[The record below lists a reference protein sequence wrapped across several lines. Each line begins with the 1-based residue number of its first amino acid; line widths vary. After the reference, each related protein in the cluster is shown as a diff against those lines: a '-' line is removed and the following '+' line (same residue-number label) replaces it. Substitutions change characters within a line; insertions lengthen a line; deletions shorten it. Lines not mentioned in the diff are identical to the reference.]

1 MLVLGLGGA
10 AFSISTGN
18 GMAVQISGMSL
29 AAIVGILLNLFI
41 PTEEDEEI
49 TELVNNRT
57 AVEELKESIKD
68 ELTVELK
75 GELLEEIRKE
85 IIKDKKSK

>member
-10 AFSISTGN
+10 AFSIKTGN

-29 AAIVGILLNLFI
+29 AAIVGILLNLLI
-41 PTEEDEEI
+41 PGEEDEELK
-49 TELVNNRT
+49 ELVT
-57 AVEELKESIKD
+57 SESKVDELKNSIKD

-85 IIKDKKSK
+85 IIKEKKK